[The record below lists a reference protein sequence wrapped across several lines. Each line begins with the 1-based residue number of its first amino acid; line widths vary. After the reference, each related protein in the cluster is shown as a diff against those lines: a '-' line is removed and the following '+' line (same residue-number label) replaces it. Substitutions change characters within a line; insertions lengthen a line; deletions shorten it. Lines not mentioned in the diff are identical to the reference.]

1 LDVIIELLIEGS
13 EVMFGNIKT
22 EGILLNMEAKS
33 FVNKTTGEI
42 TEMTL
47 VRYLIPT
54 DSTEEFKGGVIL
66 ECYTKKDAFTKLEKI
81 MFQKSV
87 IELMQKPTQNGS
99 KYVLYSVNNID
110 LKK

>member
-1 LDVIIELLIEGS
+1 
-13 EVMFGNIKT
+13 MFGNIKT
-22 EGILLNMEAKS
+22 KGILLNMEPKS

-47 VRYLIPT
+47 VRYAIPIE
-54 DSTEEFKGGVIL
+54 STEVFKGGVIL
-66 ECYTKKDAFTKLEKI
+66 ECYTKKEAFTKLEKM
-81 MFQKSV
+81 MFQESA
-87 IELMQKPTQNGS
+87 IELIQKPTQNGS